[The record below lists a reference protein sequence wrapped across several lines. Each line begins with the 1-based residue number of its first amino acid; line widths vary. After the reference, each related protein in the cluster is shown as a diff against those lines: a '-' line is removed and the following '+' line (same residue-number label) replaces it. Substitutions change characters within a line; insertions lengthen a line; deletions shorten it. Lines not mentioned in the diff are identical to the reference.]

1 MYSDQF
7 CRGTRLINHVQF
19 SCSASF
25 PPRAFILQELDS
37 TCVFCSADD
46 DHDEKLTIDEIVS
59 KHDVFVGSEAT
70 DYGDHLHR
78 AKIID
83 EL

>member
-1 MYSDQF
+1 MHLYS
-7 CRGTRLINHVQF
+7 RSLIQ
-19 SCSASF
+19 
-25 PPRAFILQELDS
+25 L
-37 TCVFCSADD
+37 FCSADD
-46 DHDEKLTIDEIVS
+46 DHDEKLTIEEIVS

>member
-1 MYSDQF
+1 MCNDKTNYVTYDQF
-7 CRGTRLINHVQF
+7 F
-19 SCSASF
+19 CSSNF
-25 PPRAFILQELDS
+25 PPSAFILQELDL

>member
-1 MYSDQF
+1 MRVLNFWDSYDLIPLRTLRTMYKAPIEFQLVF
-7 CRGTRLINHVQF
+7 
-19 SCSASF
+19 
-25 PPRAFILQELDS
+25 
-37 TCVFCSADD
+37 FCSADD